1 MSFEI
6 FGFNSGYFGHSAQN
20 KRKGVLNNI
29 INDSKKKENSSQF
42 NNIGKIAMT
51 KTNLNFINSFQYKYN
66 KNYKENIK
74 PSSLFQDSKNNN
86 KTDVIKRNFLN
97 MNYNPIVTKSNE
109 MKNKTFANDFLL
121 SNVKVSN
128 SNDLDYMKNR
138 EKIKKLPNP
147 KTKIS
152 KPNFPPI
159 NSLNNQQISLSNYI
173 NNINQV
179 KQKFIPYSSQS
190 QEKKISFKNN
200 TSSNFTFKKTHQTI
214 NSDSKNYLKKIYSLK
229 KYSSF
234 SLTGSSNSII
244 PKINQDSYI
253 IREERI
259 NNSIEY
265 IFGVFDGHGID
276 GHFVSQSI
284 KQYFQNE
291 KIINLSSK
299 EKLLL
304 TFQNLSNYIQTQSN
318 FDTLSSG
325 STCTIIHI
333 SDNKIIIGNTGDS
346 RSILITKDNK
356 IILLSNDH
364 KPNNIE
370 ERKRIEEKNGRVSQT
385 FGMGPFRV
393 FLKNENFPGLA
404 MSRSIGD
411 KIAHSVG
418 VSDIPE
424 ILEFD
429 LDIIKPKAF
438 IVASDGIW
446 EFLSNEDVKNHILN
460 YIKFNECE
468 LCTQDLCFFAR
479 KIWEKSG
486 YAVDDI
492 TAIIGFFEEI

>member
-29 INDSKKKENSSQF
+29 INDSKKKDNSSQL

-74 PSSLFQDSKNNN
+74 PSSLFQD
-86 KTDVIKRNFLN
+86 F
-97 MNYNPIVTKSNE
+97 
-109 MKNKTFANDFLL
+109 
-121 SNVKVSN
+121 SN
-128 SNDLDYMKNR
+128 SNDLDYMKKR
-138 EKIKKLPNP
+138 EKIKKLQNQ

-200 TSSNFTFKKTHQTI
+200 TSSNFTFKKTHQTL
-214 NSDSKNYLKKIYSLK
+214 NSDSKKYFKKIYSLK

-234 SLTGSSNSII
+234 SLTGSNNSII
-244 PKINQDSYI
+244 PKKNQDSYI

-486 YAVDDI
+486 YAIDDI

>member
-29 INDSKKKENSSQF
+29 INDSKKKDNSSQL

-86 KTDVIKRNFLN
+86 KTDVIKKNILN

-200 TSSNFTFKKTHQTI
+200 TSTNFTFKKTHQTL
-214 NSDSKNYLKKIYSLK
+214 NSDSKKYFKKIYSLK

-234 SLTGSSNSII
+234 SLTGSNNSII
-244 PKINQDSYI
+244 PKK
-253 IREERI
+253 
-259 NNSIEY
+259 
-265 IFGVFDGHGID
+265 
-276 GHFVSQSI
+276 I
-284 KQYFQNE
+284 K
-291 KIINLSSK
+291 
-299 EKLLL
+299 
-304 TFQNLSNYIQTQSN
+304 
-318 FDTLSSG
+318 
-325 STCTIIHI
+325 IHI
-333 SDNKIIIGNTGDS
+333 
-346 RSILITKDNK
+346 
-356 IILLSNDH
+356 
-364 KPNNIE
+364 
-370 ERKRIEEKNGRVSQT
+370 
-385 FGMGPFRV
+385 
-393 FLKNENFPGLA
+393 
-404 MSRSIGD
+404 
-411 KIAHSVG
+411 
-418 VSDIPE
+418 
-424 ILEFD
+424 
-429 LDIIKPKAF
+429 
-438 IVASDGIW
+438 
-446 EFLSNEDVKNHILN
+446 
-460 YIKFNECE
+460 
-468 LCTQDLCFFAR
+468 
-479 KIWEKSG
+479 
-486 YAVDDI
+486 
-492 TAIIGFFEEI
+492 